1 MIGQTISHYRIIEKL
16 GGGGMG
22 IVYKAED
29 TRLRR
34 FVALKFLPEELA
46 RDPLALARFQREAQ
60 AASALNH
67 PNICTIHDVGEQ
79 GGRAFIVMEYLD
91 GGILSNKIAGRPL
104 DLDSLLRFA
113 IEIAD
118 ALDAA
123 HAAGITH
130 RDIKTANVMITMRG
144 QAKVLDF
151 GLAKV
156 GGGPSAGSS
165 PDDPTLG
172 DSHLTNAGDTLG
184 TVAYMSPEQVEGK
197 PLDGR
202 SDLFSFGAVIYEMAT
217 GRIAFDKPT
226 KGSAFGAILHE
237 QPLPVRQLNPG
248 IPVRLEEVILKAL
261 EKNRALRYQHASD
274 MRSDLLRVQR
284 DSESGRV
291 ALAEASAVEA
301 ETAQPQSSRSNT
313 KKEDLPV
320 LAAQPMD
327 RAAASMQVAVPPL
340 ARSTSKTIFTSKIS
354 NRRKLWLAAALLVI
368 AASIAGGFYW
378 RLRHRNR
385 LTVKDTVV
393 LADFSNKTG
402 DAIFDDT
409 LKQAL
414 SVALGQSPFLSVLSD
429 SKVETVLKLMTRPAD
444 TALTP
449 EIARE
454 VCQRTGARAYVA
466 GSIAK
471 LGSEYVLGV
480 RAVECESGDI
490 LTEMQSSAASKE
502 NVLATLGK
510 AASELR
516 GNLGE
521 SLTSR
526 QKFGTPLEQATTHSL
541 EALSQY
547 SAARRIE
554 NLNGDPASIPLYKRA
569 IELDPN
575 FASAYTS
582 LSTAYSDLTQY
593 ELAAESGRKAYE
605 LRGRASE
612 RERYGI
618 EENYYFS
625 VTGEL
630 EKTNQVLEQ
639 WARDYPRDLRP
650 LAGLAL
656 NYNLV
661 GKYEKA
667 VAENQAMLR
676 LNPDSS
682 SGYLNLEANYA
693 ALNRAEDAAA
703 AYRESVARKLDHP
716 ILHVNRYG
724 VAFLQKD
731 TAEMKR
737 QLDWVLGKPGVEDM
751 LLSMHSDTQAYFGH
765 LRQAREFSRR
775 AADSAI
781 RSDKKESAAEWLLNA
796 ALREAEVGYPAQ
808 ARAQAK
814 AATDLAPSK
823 DVRTLA
829 ALALARAGENAKA
842 ASLADELSNAS
853 PVNTLLNGY
862 WLPTIRA
869 AVEINRRQND
879 KAVEALRAALPYEL
893 GEPNPQ
899 AQIGGS
905 LYPIYVRG
913 GAFLKAGQAPEAIL
927 EFQKMIEHRGVTQNF
942 VLGALAHLQL
952 ARAYELSGNRTR
964 ARSSYEDFLKLWKD
978 ADPDIPILKQ
988 AKAEYAKL
996 Q

>member
-1 MIGQTISHYRIIEKL
+1 VIGQTISHYRIVEKL

-22 IVYKAED
+22 IVYKAQD
-29 TRLRR
+29 TRLDRL
-34 FVALKFLPEELA
+34 VALKFLPEEVA
-46 RDPLALARFQREAQ
+46 NDPQALTRFHREAK

-67 PNICTIHDVGEQ
+67 PNICTIYDVGDLD
-79 GGRAFIVMEYLD
+79 GRAFIAMEFLD
-91 GGILSNKIAGRPL
+91 GIVLNHKIAGRPL
-104 DLDSLLRFA
+104 DAATLLSLA
-113 IEIAD
+113 VEIAD

-123 HAAGITH
+123 HNAGIVH
-130 RDIKTANVMITMRG
+130 RDIKPGNILVTKRG
-144 QAKVLDF
+144 HAKILDF
-151 GLAKV
+151 GLAQIDITR
-156 GGGPSAGSS
+156 AAASS
-165 PDDPTLG
+165 DSNTITLDRLSTTG
-172 DSHLTNAGDTLG
+172 HAMG
-184 TVAYMSPEQVEGK
+184 TVNYMSPEQVAAE
-197 PLDGR
+197 PLDSR
-202 SDLFSFGAVIYEMAT
+202 SDLFSFGIVLYEMAT
-217 GRIAFDKPT
+217 GESPFSRAT
-226 KGSAFGAILHE
+226 VGSTFGAILHE
-237 QPLPVRQLNPG
+237 TAVPPTKLNHALPM
-248 IPVRLEEVILKAL
+248 RLEEVILKAL
-261 EKNRALRYQHASD
+261 EKNRALRYQQASD

-301 ETAQPQSSRSNT
+301 ETAQPHSSPSNP
-313 KKEDLPV
+313 KKEDSPV
-320 LAAQPMD
+320 LAAQPTD
-327 RAAASMQVAVPPL
+327 RTAASMQIAVPPL
-340 ARSTSKTIFTSKIS
+340 AGSTSKTIFTSRIS
-354 NRRKLWLAAALLVI
+354 NRRKLWLAVTLLVI

-378 RLRHRNR
+378 RLRYRNISSH
-385 LTVKDTVV
+385 
-393 LADFSNKTG
+393 F
-402 DAIFDDT
+402 
-409 LKQAL
+409 AL
-414 SVALGQSPFLSVLSD
+414 
-429 SKVETVLKLMTRPAD
+429 VE
-444 TALTP
+444 
-449 EIARE
+449 
-454 VCQRTGARAYVA
+454 GAYVA

-480 RAVECESGDI
+480 RAVECESGDL
-490 LTEMQSSAASKE
+490 LTEMQSTAASKE
-502 NVLATLGK
+502 NVLATLGN

-526 QKFGTPLEQATTHSL
+526 QKFGMPLEQATTHSL

-547 SAARRIE
+547 SAARRID
-554 NLNGDPASIPLYKRA
+554 NLDGDPAAIPLYKRA

-575 FASAYTS
+575 FASAYSS
-582 LSTAYSDLTQY
+582 LSTAYSNLTQY

-605 LRGRASE
+605 LRDRASE
-612 RERYGI
+612 RERYDI

-639 WARDYPRDLRP
+639 WASDYPRDLRP

-656 NYNLV
+656 TYNLV

-667 VAENQAMLR
+667 VAKIQAMLR

-682 SGYLNLEANYA
+682 TGYLNLEANYA
-693 ALNRAEDAAA
+693 ALNRPEDAAA

-724 VAFLQKD
+724 VAFLQQD
-731 TAEMKR
+731 TAEMQR

-751 LLSMHSDTQAYFGH
+751 LLSMHSDTQAYFGR

-796 ALREAEVGYPAQ
+796 ALREAELGYPAQ
-808 ARAQAK
+808 ARARVK
-814 AATDLAPSK
+814 AAIDLASSN
-823 DVRTLA
+823 DVRALA
-829 ALALARAGENAKA
+829 ALALVRAGENAKA
-842 ASLADELSNAS
+842 TSLADELSNAS

-913 GAFLKAGQAPEAIL
+913 EAFLKAGQAPEAIL
-927 EFQKMIEHRGVTQNF
+927 EFQKMIDHRGVTQNF

-952 ARAYELSGNRTR
+952 ARAYELSRNRTR

-978 ADPDIPILKQ
+978 ADPDIPILKE